1 MRTWIMFLVKSFIIF
16 DLDLPVSNCSFVGY
30 TLKYKDLSIAETSG
44 ASVSDPKDILRWL
57 YWYPFRFI
65 IQALPIRVVY
75 LIGNIEGTILYH
87 FSKKRYKSLKSAL
100 SSVIKKEDLATKNE
114 RGIIRDALKLFCQNE
129 LEMFLYAKLNTSLI
143 KNMVV
148 CEGLSYINESLKQGK
163 GVMLLF
169 AHFGANQMIM
179 PAIGYRGYKMYQMS
193 APPTVWTEKMHNKK
207 FSYMGKRALDI
218 RWEQELSLPV
228 THINIFGSLKEAFVC
243 LKRNEILGIA
253 IDGGG
258 GKSRVAVNFLGG
270 KALFST
276 GAIEIAMRTG
286 CVVLPIFMIKGRDGR
301 HIMIIEPPLEIIKE
315 RQEGAVEKNITA
327 FVKKLEEYVLTY
339 PSHYLNFLALR
350 KFMEDV
356 DGIPFIIK
364 NGEG

>member
-1 MRTWIMFLVKSFIIF
+1 M
-16 DLDLPVSNCSFVGY
+16 
-30 TLKYKDLSIAETSG
+30 
-44 ASVSDPKDILRWL
+44 
-57 YWYPFRFI
+57 
-65 IQALPIRVVY
+65 
-75 LIGNIEGTILYH
+75 
-87 FSKKRYKSLKSAL
+87 KSAL
-100 SSVIKKEDLATKNE
+100 SSVIRKEDLATENE

-129 LEMFLYAKLNTSLI
+129 LEMFLYAKLNSSLI

-179 PAIGYRGYKMYQMS
+179 PAIGYRGYKMSQMS
-193 APPTVWTEKMHNKK
+193 APPTVWVEKLHDKK
-207 FSYMGKRALDI
+207 FSPMGKRALDI

-228 THINIFGSLKEAFVC
+228 THINIFSSLKEVFAC

-301 HIMIIEPPLEIIKE
+301 HRMIIETPLEIIKE
-315 RQEGAVEKNITA
+315 RHEDAVEKNVTV
-327 FVKKLEEYVLTY
+327 FVKRLEEYVVRY
-339 PSHYLNFLALR
+339 PCHYLNFLALR
-350 KFMEDV
+350 SFMEGV
-356 DGIPFIIK
+356 DGLPFLIK
-364 NGEG
+364 KEGTYNENITN

>member
-1 MRTWIMFLVKSFIIF
+1 MDHVSGKVLYHFRP
-16 DLDLPVSNCSFVGY
+16 DLPLSECSFVGY
-30 TLKYKDLSIAETSG
+30 TLKNKDLSISEASG
-44 ASVSDPKDILRWL
+44 VSVSDPKDIVRWL

-65 IQALPIRVVY
+65 IQALPIRIVY
-75 LIGNIEGTILYH
+75 LIGNIEGAILYH
-87 FSKKRYKSLKSAL
+87 FSKKRYESLKSAL
-100 SSVIKKEDLATKNE
+100 PSVIKKDTFTIKNE
-114 RGIIRDALKLFCQNE
+114 RDIIRNALKLFCQNE
-129 LEMFLYAKLNTSLI
+129 LEMFLYAKLNSSLI

-148 CEGLSYINESLKQGK
+148 CEGLSYIDESLKQGK
-163 GVMLLF
+163 GVMLIF

-193 APPTVWTEKMHNKK
+193 APPTVWVEKLHNKK
-207 FSYMGKRALDI
+207 FSSMGKRALDI

-286 CVVLPIFMIKGRDGR
+286 CVVLPVFMIKGRDGR
-301 HIMIIEPPLEIIKE
+301 HRMIIEPPLEIIKE

-327 FVKKLEEYVLTY
+327 FVKKLEEYVRTY

-350 KFMEDV
+350 KFMEDI
-356 DGIPFIIK
+356 DGIPFIVK
-364 NGEG
+364 NGGG